1 MRSIWM
7 RWLSVCFCL
16 GFSPLTATG
25 QADEVQGDAAAATI
39 ISPNDV
45 VAKASSEIAERLDG
59 RKDYLRENSAE
70 LYELIDEVLLPHFD
84 TRFAGR
90 LVLGNHWRSATE
102 EQRAR
107 FIDVFYR
114 FLVQSYADGIL
125 GFKQESLNI
134 LPPDGERDEKRAI
147 VRTTIRMD
155 DGTEVPVNYSMRNS
169 SAGWRVYDVRIEGVS
184 YIQNYRNQLN
194 AEIKALGLDAVI
206 ERLQAEIEAA
216 TA

>member
-1 MRSIWM
+1 MRIKWM
-7 RWLSVCFCL
+7 TCLLICL
-16 GFSPLTATG
+16 GLGAVTLTGWSETQRPENPG
-25 QADEVQGDAAAATI
+25 VQNAVLT
-39 ISPNDV
+39 PNEV
-45 VAKASSEIAERLDG
+45 VASASTEIAEKLDG
-59 RKDYLRENSAE
+59 RKDYLKENATE
-70 LYELIDEVLLPHFD
+70 LYDLINEVLLPHFD

-90 LVLGNHWRSATE
+90 LVLGNHWRNATE

-107 FIDVFYR
+107 FVDVFYR

-125 GFKQESLNI
+125 GFEQDTLNI
-134 LPPDGERDEKRAI
+134 LPPEGEPDEKRA
-147 VRTTIRMD
+147 VVKSTILMD

-169 SAGWRVYDVRIEGVS
+169 ADGWRVYDVRIEGVS

-206 ERLQAEIEAA
+206 ERLQDEIAAA